1 MGKAIHKIRE
11 AAILKADE
19 SNHEEVSA
27 WCNRDLIPLPPSRR
41 TWGWFNFFGCWSVS
55 SLTVAT
61 WQTPN
66 TFLTQGLSVGQAM
79 AIVII
84 SRAICT
90 IFAVL
95 VAWCGLTWHIGF
107 TVQNRYTW
115 GMRGSFIPLLQ
126 RILLNFIWT
135 AIQCWNGGKLASV
148 CITAIWPSFAKIPNT
163 LNANMPTT
171 TYELIGFMVF
181 WFISVPFLFIRPEK
195 FKKPFFFSSVACGLA
210 MVALMIWSLSVAKGV
225 GPMFYQGQTIASN
238 SKWSVSWLMLSGINQ
253 AIGGKAAGMTNSSD
267 FSRYAKCK
275 RDYILGTLSV
285 YWLVGVLVSLG
296 GLVTTAAAQKIYG
309 EVYWNPPD
317 LLMVMMDHGQ
327 GSSAARAGVFFAAL
341 AFAFASMFENVC
353 SNSVAG
359 GIDLSGLFPKYIN
372 IRRGSLLT
380 FLAAWIIQPWQL
392 VNKAATFVSVL
403 NSFSVFLAPIMGV
416 MVCDYFLLRRQKIRF
431 SSLFHQKGSNYWYW
445 HGVNL
450 RVIPCWIAGWAP
462 TIKGLAATA
471 GSIDSP
477 RAVYELYYM
486 AFFIGFFISF
496 TLFYIVNLVAP
507 PKHLGEF
514 DEIDSYGTFTI
525 QEASRLGVAPVDGTN
540 NVLQGD
546 LKDTMVETQVAETSG
561 RAFFRFRG

>member
-1 MGKAIHKIRE
+1 M
-11 AAILKADE
+11 AD
-19 SNHEEVSA
+19 SQH
-27 WCNRDLIPLPPSRR
+27 IPYAG
-41 TWGWFNFFGCWSVS
+41 T
-55 SLTVAT
+55 
-61 WQTPN
+61 
-66 TFLTQGLSVGQAM
+66 
-79 AIVII
+79 
-84 SRAICT
+84 
-90 IFAVL
+90 
-95 VAWCGLTWHIGF
+95 LTWHIGF

-225 GPMFYQGQTIASN
+225 GPMFYQGQTVSST

-267 FSRYAKCK
+267 FSRYAKSK

-445 HGVNL
+445 HGVNP

-462 TIKGLAATA
+462 TIKGLVATA

-496 TLFYIVNLVAP
+496 TFFYIVNLVAP

-525 QEASRLGVAPVDGTN
+525 QEASRLGVVRVDGTN
-540 NVLQGD
+540 NILHED
-546 LKDTMVETQVAETSG
+546 LKDAMVETQVAETSG
-561 RAFFRFRG
+561 RDFFRFRS